1 MSKCLK
7 IQFMGK
13 FTFRKPTII
22 KKEIS
27 GIINS
32 SLWIA
37 LEDAGISTNLEI
49 DALMDQI
56 TERIYPWT
64 INFYKLFPEDRF
76 KIIYDAKYI
85 NNSFYEV
92 ENVHAS
98 VFFA

>member
-1 MSKCLK
+1 MSEDTVYGQ
-7 IQFMGK
+7 IY
-13 FTFRKPTII
+13 FRKPTII

-27 GIINS
+27 GVINS

-37 LEDAGISTNLEI
+37 LEDALSTNLEI

-76 KIIYDAKYI
+76 KIIYDAKI
-85 NNSFYEV
+85 
-92 ENVHAS
+92 
-98 VFFA
+98 